1 MRLIH
6 EEARI
11 SFPREKNHMILYVLH
26 YSLQRGH
33 LETDESKS
41 VMGLCRVGHMAGWQ
55 LHLGIVKIAAP

>member
-1 MRLIH
+1 MRKL
-6 EEARI
+6 ELV
-11 SFPREKNHMILYVLH
+11 FLGKKNPMILYVLH